1 MKAFLIA
8 VSERSPGWIDEGY
21 ADYTGRLRGR
31 LTLEYRSLR
40 LAARGKGRSDQ
51 DARRDE
57 SQRLLAAVPAG
68 GWRIALDSR
77 GQVWSS
83 AQLAEQLNR
92 WQVEA
97 RLPCF
102 LIGGPDGLL
111 NEDRL
116 RCEQSWSLGAMT
128 LPHALVRVIVAEQLY
143 RAYCILDG
151 HPYHR

>member
-1 MKAFLIA
+1 VKALILA
-8 VSERSPGWIDEGY
+8 VSDRSPGWIEDGY
-21 ADYTGRLRGR
+21 ADYISRLRGR

-51 DARRDE
+51 EARRDE

-68 GWRIALDSR
+68 GWRIALDST
-77 GQVWSS
+77 GKAWSS
-83 AQLAEQLNR
+83 EQLAEQLTR
-92 WQVEA
+92 WQVES

-111 NEDRL
+111 EADRD
-116 RCEQSWSLGAMT
+116 RCEQCWSLGAIT

-143 RAYCILDG
+143 RAHCILDG